1 MLKDLTWV
9 IFFTSFST
17 TRSTGISI
25 LPTQTFSINVN
36 FFEKLLS
43 LSLSIHH
50 FTQVHLLAVIRIRI
64 IFFTK
69 KNCDTIKMTS
79 KPQWTIKYLKGKSDK
94 NLKPWSNYV
103 RNCHFQSHFKKRFNL
118 KAQILSKWNFS
129 NYTNALHFKTFEASP
144 SFKQVKFSELS
155 NYTSFQTLCNTVW
168 YYMTTVENKNKLT
181 SQIPS
186 PPGQYHPQSHWT
198 FAAYNPVYSQILCSV
213 IFKKIGIHPMQ
224 GWTATTRHRVV
235 RKRSIKRLKH
245 TGNLFR

>member
-1 MLKDLTWV
+1 MGIKNIPVQSFLCSFQLICFYSPFLIPKLMQEPFCLSLQQGTFPAFTSTKIVTHEDSRFPSNRSLSMLKDLTWV

-94 NLKPWSNYV
+94 NLKP
-103 RNCHFQSHFKKRFNL
+103 
-118 KAQILSKWNFS
+118 
-129 NYTNALHFKTFEASP
+129 
-144 SFKQVKFSELS
+144 
-155 NYTSFQTLCNTVW
+155 
-168 YYMTTVENKNKLT
+168 
-181 SQIPS
+181 
-186 PPGQYHPQSHWT
+186 
-198 FAAYNPVYSQILCSV
+198 
-213 IFKKIGIHPMQ
+213 
-224 GWTATTRHRVV
+224 
-235 RKRSIKRLKH
+235 
-245 TGNLFR
+245 

>member
-64 IFFTK
+64 IFLTK

-118 KAQILSKWNFS
+118 RLKYWISEISQTIQMHFILKPLKLVQVLNRWNFL
-129 NYTNALHFKTFEASP
+129 NDPIILHFKPFA
-144 SFKQVKFSELS
+144 
-155 NYTSFQTLCNTVW
+155 TL
-168 YYMTTVENKNKLT
+168 
-181 SQIPS
+181 
-186 PPGQYHPQSHWT
+186 H
-198 FAAYNPVYSQILCSV
+198 
-213 IFKKIGIHPMQ
+213 GIIWQ
-224 GWTATTRHRVV
+224 
-235 RKRSIKRLKH
+235 L
-245 TGNLFR
+245 